1 MEQYSAK
8 LTSEPFLYNETKT
21 LAKYLLDGEPVDSLK
36 KRNIEENLIQ
46 HKSIISVKR
55 TSSAIFR
62 RLAVMNSN
70 NMLQEFVNSDIVIS
84 KYILVYAIMKTDNL
98 IKDFIKQIY
107 YDKILLMKDYIER
120 IEIDNWFERIYADS
134 NLNTISDTTKY
145 KLKQVTMKIMMDS
158 GLVNKEDER
167 YRIIIPILNDKFKK
181 LLNDA
186 DDIEYYKIL
195 GGIVWKL

>member
-107 YDKILLMKDYIER
+107 YDKILLMKDYIEK
-120 IEIDNWFERIYADS
+120 IEIDNWFERVYADS

-145 KLKQVTMKIMMDS
+145 KLKQVTMRIMIDS
-158 GLVNKEDER
+158 GLVIKEDER

-181 LLNDA
+181 LLSDA

-195 GGIVWKL
+195 GGIV

>member
-8 LTSEPFLYNETKT
+8 LTGEPFLYNETKI
-21 LAKYLLDGEPVDSLK
+21 LAQYLLTGESVESLR
-36 KRNIEENLIQ
+36 KRNVEENLIQ
-46 HKSIISVKR
+46 QKRVASITR
-55 TSSAIFR
+55 TNSAIFR
-62 RLAVMNSN
+62 RLSVMDEE
-70 NMLQEFVNSDIVIS
+70 MLYEFVNSDINTS
-84 KYILVYAIMKTDNL
+84 KYILIYSIMKTDNL
-98 IKDFIKQIY
+98 VRDFIKQIY

-181 LLNDA
+181 LLSNA

-195 GGIVWKL
+195 GGIV

>member
-1 MEQYSAK
+1 MNNDM
-8 LTSEPFLYNETKT
+8 LY
-21 LAKYLLDGEPVDSLK
+21 
-36 KRNIEENLIQ
+36 
-46 HKSIISVKR
+46 
-55 TSSAIFR
+55 
-62 RLAVMNSN
+62 
-70 NMLQEFVNSDIVIS
+70 EFVNSDIVIS

-98 IKDFIKQIY
+98 VRDFIKQIY
-107 YDKILLMKDYIER
+107 YDKILLMKDYIEK

-181 LLNDA
+181 LLTDA

>member
-21 LAKYLLDGEPVDSLK
+21 LASYLLNGESVDSLK

-62 RLAVMNSN
+62 RLAVLN
-70 NMLQEFVNSDIVIS
+70 NDMLYEFVNSDIIIS

-98 IKDFIKQIY
+98 VKDFIKQIY
-107 YDKILLMKDYIER
+107 YDKILLMKDYIEK

-134 NLNTISDTTKY
+134 NLNTISETTKY
-145 KLKQVTMKIMMDS
+145 KLKQVTMRIMMDS
-158 GLVNKEDER
+158 GLVAKEDER

-181 LLNDA
+181 LLSDA
-186 DDIEYYKIL
+186 NDIEYYKIL
-195 GGIVWKL
+195 GGIV